1 MNRVRTALYSALE
14 AVLVVAIGIA
24 IPLVP
29 LTLLWGFHFQLAID
43 WTVFWRGAVDVW
55 LLGHGV
61 DVTLLLDP
69 ALAAAT
75 GIPGAEEPIPITI
88 ALLGFALLTVLLG
101 TRAGRRIAETSHR
114 LTGEA
119 FAIGTFALLALAAT
133 SSALDPSA
141 RPSLWQGV
149 LLPTACFALGVLIG
163 STRARLL
170 NPADDHGSSLRD
182 WIDDWRPVT
191 RETAQALLRA
201 GTAAAAAVVTA
212 AAIAVAALV
221 LLGYAQIIALY
232 EQLHADVLGGITLT
246 AGQLALLPDLVIWA
260 AAWLVG
266 PGFAIG
272 TGSSVSPLGTDLG
285 PLPAVPVL
293 GALPT
298 DDASFAYVGLLVPV
312 VAGFLAGALFTRA
325 LREHSPWARV
335 VAGVGTGVVAGVLL
349 GLLSWAAAGSAGPG
363 RLADVGP
370 DPLLVGAWAAL
381 EIGLAALAGSFAAG
395 RGDRTERDGRAA
407 RADRD
412 DRGPA
417 STTPGRPAPGPAPA
431 GSPAA
436 PGAEAPR
443 PSSDDRPP
451 VDGTPPGHGV
461 VWR

>member
-1 MNRVRTALYSALE
+1 MNRARTALYSAFE

-29 LTLLWGFHFQLAID
+29 LTLLWGFHFQLGID
-43 WTVFWRGAVDVW
+43 WPVFWRGAVDIW

-75 GIPGAEEPIPITI
+75 GIPGAERPIPITI

-119 FAIGTFALLALAAT
+119 VAIGTFAVLALAAT

-149 LLPTACFALGVLIG
+149 LLPTLCFALGVLVG

-191 RETAQALLRA
+191 RETVRAALRA
-201 GTAAAAAVVTA
+201 GTAAAAAVVTVS
-212 AAIAVAALV
+212 AIAVAVLV
-221 LLGYAQIIALY
+221 LLGYAQVIALY

-246 AGQLALLPDLVIWA
+246 AAQLALLPDLVIWA
-260 AAWLVG
+260 AAWFVG

-298 DDASFAYVGLLVPV
+298 DDGSFAFAGVLVPV
-312 VAGFLAGALFTRA
+312 VAGFVAGALFTRA

-335 VAGVGTGVVAGVLL
+335 VAGTGTGIVGGVLL
-349 GLLSWAAAGSAGPG
+349 GLLAWAAAGSAGPG
-363 RLADVGP
+363 RLVDVGP

-381 EIGLAALAGSFAAG
+381 EIALAALAGAFAAG
-395 RGDRTERDGRAA
+395 RGHRPDAGERPRRRETQAA
-407 RADRD
+407 ATDRADAHRPD
-412 DRGPA
+412 AHGTDRG
-417 STTPGRPAPGPAPA
+417 SD
-431 GSPAA
+431 
-436 PGAEAPR
+436 
-443 PSSDDRPP
+443 SDDAVPP
-451 VDGTPPGHGV
+451 EDTTPPGHGV
-461 VWR
+461 LWR

>member
-1 MNRVRTALYSALE
+1 MNRARTALYSAFE

-43 WTVFWRGAVDVW
+43 WSVFWRGAVDIW

-75 GIPGAEEPIPITI
+75 GIPGAERPIPITI
-88 ALLGFALLTVLLG
+88 ALLGFALLTLLLG

-119 FAIGTFALLALAAT
+119 VAIGTYAVLALAAT

-149 LLPTACFALGVLIG
+149 LLPTLCFALGVLVG

-191 RETAQALLRA
+191 RETVRAALRA
-201 GTAAAAAVVTA
+201 GTAAAAAVVTVS
-212 AAIAVAALV
+212 AIAVAVLV
-221 LLGYAQIIALY
+221 LLGYAQVIALY
-232 EQLHADVLGGITLT
+232 EQLHADVLGGLTLT
-246 AGQLALLPDLVIWA
+246 AAQLALLPDLVIWA
-260 AAWLVG
+260 ASWFVG

-298 DDASFAYVGLLVPV
+298 DDGSFAFAGVLVPV
-312 VAGFLAGALFTRA
+312 VAGFIAGAQFTRM

-335 VAGVGTGVVAGVLL
+335 VAGVGTGLVGGVLL
-349 GLLSWAAAGSAGPG
+349 GLLAWAAAGSAGPG
-363 RLADVGP
+363 RLVDVGP

-381 EIGLAALAGSFAAG
+381 EIGLAALAGAFAAG
-395 RGDRTERDGRAA
+395 RGHRADAEERPRRRDTRVPDAHDSDAHHGHPQHTDGRESDRA
-407 RADRD
+407 RD
-412 DRGPA
+412 
-417 STTPGRPAPGPAPA
+417 
-431 GSPAA
+431 
-436 PGAEAPR
+436 
-443 PSSDDRPP
+443 SDETVPP
-451 VDGTPPGHGV
+451 EDTTPPGHGV
-461 VWR
+461 LWR